1 MATVFQSQLGV
12 GHRVGVIRDQQWF
25 VLNGAILSRLT
36 KNRQSPLLLTALDV
50 TSPVIRRI
58 ITAIGINGKDPRLV
72 AAVLLVEGA
81 VIGSVLSYVVQIL
94 FQ

>member
-1 MATVFQSQLGV
+1 MMATVFQSQLGV

-50 TSPVIRRI
+50 TSPVKSINQSKSK
-58 ITAIGINGKDPRLV
+58 IG
-72 AAVLLVEGA
+72 LLLLLYT
-81 VIGSVLSYVVQIL
+81 IYYHIY
-94 FQ
+94 